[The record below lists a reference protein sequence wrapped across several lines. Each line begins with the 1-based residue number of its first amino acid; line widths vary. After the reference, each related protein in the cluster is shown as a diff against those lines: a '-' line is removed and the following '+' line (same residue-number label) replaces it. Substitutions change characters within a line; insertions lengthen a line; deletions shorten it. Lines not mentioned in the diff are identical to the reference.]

1 MRTYFVIRHG
11 SNAANQSMT
20 QSMIIGRVEASS
32 RETAKKRAD
41 QQFGETCYN
50 NQHLEVKAA
59 SRFPEAERESAYE
72 HFALSEIQ

>member
-20 QSMIIGRVEASS
+20 PSMIIGKVEASN
-32 RETAKKRAD
+32 RKAAKKRAD
-41 QQFGETCYN
+41 QQFGETCWS

-59 SRFPEAERESAYE
+59 SRFPEAERQSAYE